1 MDVGKRIRSIRMSKQ
16 LTQEQLAE
24 KSGIAFSTIGKYEC
38 GDRKPKSE
46 QRLKIADALGISV
59 NVFLDLDIKT
69 VSDLLSLLFKMD
81 EQIDITFSAD
91 QDDIGN
97 YIPDTVQVSFENP
110 IVNEKLCAYMTVL
123 KQREELLETIGE
135 CSEDELEEK
144 LSVVNQ
150 NISDYGTHLLDDIT
164 PIKRSGMRKK
174 TERKNERRD
183 DLAGVSVN
191 KELQKLLLDCTPSEL
206 EFLVKTIGFLKQT
219 LREQNF
225 ADD

>member
-1 MDVGKRIRSIRMSKQ
+1 MDIGKRIRSIRMSKQ

-46 QRLKIADALGISV
+46 QLLKIADALGISV

-69 VSDLLSLLFKMD
+69 ASDLLSLLFKMD

-91 QDDIGN
+91 QDETGN
-97 YIPDTVQVSFENP
+97 YIPETVHVSFENP
-110 IVNEKLCAYMTVL
+110 VVNEKLCAYMTVL

-135 CSEDELEEK
+135 CSDNELEEK

-150 NISDYGTHLLDDIT
+150 NISDYGNHLLDDST
-164 PIKRSGMRKK
+164 PIQRSGIRKK
-174 TERKNERRD
+174 AERKSGQRG
-183 DLAGVSVN
+183 DLSGVPVN
-191 KELQKLLLDCTPSEL
+191 KELQKILLDCTPSEL

-225 ADD
+225 IGD